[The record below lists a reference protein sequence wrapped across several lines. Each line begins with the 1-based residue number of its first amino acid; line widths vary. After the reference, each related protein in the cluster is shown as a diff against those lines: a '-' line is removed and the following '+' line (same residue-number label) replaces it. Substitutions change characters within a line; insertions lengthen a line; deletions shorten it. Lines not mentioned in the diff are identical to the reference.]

1 MDKKYTT
8 IEIYTESTP
17 KQLIPFNRKGKPNR
31 NHTFAGTQP
40 KLKLKTYFNEM
51 NNLQDPLDNIPLSV
65 PHFNASYDYTI
76 LYEHWIA
83 KIIYLES
90 FSQTMEQNSL
100 ITKSLHYVTSIK
112 SNKNLEHLMTHG
124 QTD

>member
-1 MDKKYTT
+1 MDNKHTT
-8 IEIYTESTP
+8 EEIFTEITP
-17 KQLIPFNRKGKPNR
+17 KQLIPFNRKPNR

-51 NNLQDPLDNIPLSV
+51 NNLQDPMDNIPLSV
-65 PHFNASYDYTI
+65 PHFNASYAYTI